1 MQYLCGSIKC
11 SLNKLTSSKWYAY
24 LTDHLQR
31 TTVQWLSKAETTL
44 NKLLDFSVSKILN
57 VTPVDTDGCSDTF
70 SCHDMSSACVPLFG
84 QRPAVSSFSLAF
96 SETKGHGGEVVL
108 WVILTV
114 RQRTAVSKSIVKR
127 LLNSIFNK
135 KHYSKFRN
143 SFSYKVNKFLRLN
156 KD

>member
-1 MQYLCGSIKC
+1 MLISQITCREPLSND
-11 SLNKLTSSKWYAY
+11 SVKLKP
-24 LTDHLQR
+24 HLI
-31 TTVQWLSKAETTL
+31 
-44 NKLLDFSVSKILN
+44 KLLDFSVSKILN
-57 VTPVDTDGCSDTF
+57 VTPVDTNGCLDTF
-70 SCHDMSSACVPLFG
+70 SCAMSSACVPLFG

-114 RQRTAVSKSIVKR
+114 RQRTAVSKSIVKH